1 MSTALPSLMSETRFS
16 QSRSAKAA
24 SQEIRDDCVADH
36 LHPGLSIVIPALNEE
51 ESIES
56 TVRRCLDAR
65 QHVQRLGGIGEI
77 EIIVVNDGSTDRT
90 PEIAQHIAEAEPA
103 VSVINFVH
111 NRGYGAAL
119 KEGFRQS
126 RGEFVSF
133 LDADGTCDPRYFA
146 DMCSAMHEQDAAVV
160 LGSRMGPGNKM
171 PAIRR
176 LGNALYATLLGFLSG
191 RAVTDTAS
199 GMRVIRRDALAA
211 LYPLPDG
218 LNFTPAMSAR
228 ALLSDL
234 RIVEVPMSY
243 AERVGESKLHVM
255 RDGVRF
261 LAAILNALLLY
272 RPSRIFG
279 VLAGLCIF
287 IALLWGMY
295 PLEFYVRNQRLEE
308 WMIYRVQLCVFL
320 GTCSFV
326 FTGAGALSEQILA
339 LFYPRRWRTFV
350 GQLTEA
356 LFSPRVLVVF
366 AVAAA
371 IVSVALVW
379 PGLKD
384 YLSTGHT
391 TLHWSRA
398 IVAASLLQ
406 LAVLAVVLVV
416 LQRVVSLWREQL
428 NFASRRGDSSDE

>member
-1 MSTALPSLMSETRFS
+1 MSEARFS
-16 QSRSAKAA
+16 QSSSAKTA
-24 SQEIRDDCVADH
+24 SEEFGDGCVADRW
-36 LHPGLSIVIPALNEE
+36 LPGLSIVIPALNEE

-65 QHVQRLGGIGEI
+65 QHVQQRGGIGEI
-77 EIIVVNDGSTDRT
+77 EVIVVNDGSTDRT
-90 PEIAQHIAEAEPA
+90 PEIARQIADTEPA

-126 RGEFVSF
+126 RGELVSF

-146 DMCSAMHEQDAAVV
+146 DMCSAMHKQDAAVV
-160 LGSRMGPGNKM
+160 LGSRMGPGNQM

-176 LGNALYATLLGFLSG
+176 LGNTLYAMLLGFLSG

-255 RDGVRF
+255 RRCAFPG
-261 LAAILNALLLY
+261 AILNALFFID
-272 RPSRIFG
+272 PAGSSACSRTVHFH
-279 VLAGLCIF
+279 
-287 IALLWGMY
+287 ALLWGMY

-308 WMIYRVQLCVFL
+308 WMIYRVLLCVFL

-339 LFYPRRWRTFV
+339 LFYPRRWRTFA

-356 LFSPRVLVVF
+356 LFSPRVLSVF
-366 AVAAA
+366 AIAAA
-371 IVSVALVW
+371 IASVALVW
-379 PGLKD
+379 PGLQD

-398 IVAASLLQ
+398 IVAANLLQ

-428 NFASRRGDSSDE
+428 EFASRRGDSSDE

>member
-1 MSTALPSLMSETRFS
+1 MTTAVPSMTSEVRIS
-16 QSRSAKAA
+16 QSNSATSSTREAK
-24 SQEIRDDCVADH
+24 SGCVADRP
-36 LHPGLSIVIPALNEE
+36 LKGLSIVIPALNEE

-56 TVRRCLDAR
+56 TVRRCLDSR
-65 QHVQRLGGIGEI
+65 QHIQRRGGIGEI

-90 PEIAQHIAEAEPA
+90 PEIAGSIAEVEPA
-103 VSVINFVH
+103 VSVINFVR

-119 KEGFRQS
+119 KEGFRQA

-146 DMCSAMHEQDAAVV
+146 DMCSAMHKQDAAVV
-160 LGSRMGPGNKM
+160 LGSRMGPGNQM
-171 PAIRR
+171 PTIRR
-176 LGNALYATLLGFLSG
+176 LGNTLYAVLLGFLSG

-199 GMRVIRRDALAA
+199 GMRVIRRDALSA

-261 LAAILNALLLY
+261 LVSILNALLLY

-279 VLAGLCIF
+279 VLAGLCLF

-308 WMIYRVQLCVFL
+308 WMIYRVLLCTFL
-320 GTCSFV
+320 GTCAFV
-326 FTGAGALSEQILA
+326 FTGAGALAEQILA
-339 LFYPRRWRTFV
+339 LVYRRRLRTFA
-350 GQLTEA
+350 GQLTDI
-356 LFSPRVLVVF
+356 LFSQRVLSVLAV
-366 AVAAA
+366 VAA
-371 IVSVALVW
+371 VGSVALVW

-384 YLSTGHT
+384 YLGTGHT

-398 IVAASLLQ
+398 IVAANLLQ

-428 NFASRRGDSSDE
+428 EFASQRGESSED

>member
-1 MSTALPSLMSETRFS
+1 MSTALSSLPNEIRLS
-16 QSRSAKAA
+16 QSSSATPAA
-24 SQEIRDDCVADH
+24 QVLGEGCGVNQS
-36 LHPGLSIVIPALNEE
+36 LPGLSIVIPALNEE

-56 TVRRCLDAR
+56 TVRRCLNAR
-65 QHVQRLGGIGEI
+65 QHVQRRGGIGEI

-90 PEIAQHIAEAEPA
+90 SEIAQHIADVEPA
-103 VSVINFVH
+103 VSVINFAH

-146 DMCSAMHEQDAAVV
+146 DMCSAMHNQDAAVV

-176 LGNALYATLLGFLSG
+176 LGNTLYAILLGFLSG

-199 GMRVIRRDALAA
+199 GMRVIRRDALSA

-261 LAAILNALLLY
+261 LVAIVNALLLY

-287 IALLWGMY
+287 VALLWGMY
-295 PLEFYVRNQRLEE
+295 PLEFYGRNWRLEE
-308 WMIYRVQLCVFL
+308 WMIYRVLLCAFL

-326 FTGAGALSEQILA
+326 FTGAAALSEQMLA
-339 LFYPRRWRTFV
+339 LFYPGRRRTFA

-356 LFSPRVLVVF
+356 FFSPRVLSVF
-366 AVAAA
+366 AIAAA
-371 IVSVALVW
+371 IGSVALVW
-379 PGLKD
+379 PGLID

-406 LAVLAVVLVV
+406 LAVLAIVLVV
-416 LQRVVSLWREQL
+416 LQQVVGLWREQIE
-428 NFASRRGDSSDE
+428 FSSRTAESSDA